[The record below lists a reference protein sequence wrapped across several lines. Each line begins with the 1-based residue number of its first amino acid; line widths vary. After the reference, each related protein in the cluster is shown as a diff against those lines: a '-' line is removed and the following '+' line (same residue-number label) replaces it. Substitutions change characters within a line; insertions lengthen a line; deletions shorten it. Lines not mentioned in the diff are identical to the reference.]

1 MVSDTCFVV
10 IVIFSV
16 LRVVVVTV
24 FALFPGKFGGV
35 VTEFVATFVAAYASG
50 YVSDLVNGYVA
61 VAIERF

>member
-24 FALFPGKFGGV
+24 FALFSGKFGGV
-35 VTEFVATFVAAYASG
+35 VTEFVATLVAAYASG

-61 VAIERF
+61 VAVERF